1 MTERRQKRPCSLILT
16 SVTLLA
22 VLSPIRPMGW
32 GQMQT
37 GMGGPSTIGSGPNR
51 SGRNPLEDDME
62 PHLPESYARMQN
74 TERQR
79 RLVGDTERL
88 LTLTNQLKASIE
100 SSGSENLTPEMLRQ
114 MDEIEKLAR
123 SVKNKMRN

>member
-1 MTERRQKRPCSLILT
+1 
-16 SVTLLA
+16 
-22 VLSPIRPMGW
+22 
-32 GQMQT
+32 
-37 GMGGPSTIGSGPNR
+37 
-51 SGRNPLEDDME
+51 ME

-88 LTLTNQLKASIE
+88 LMLTNQLKASIA
-100 SSGSENLTPEMLRQ
+100 SSGTESLTPEMLRQ

>member
-1 MTERRQKRPCSLILT
+1 MTKRRQSRQYSAILT
-16 SVTLLA
+16 TAALLA
-22 VLSPIRPMGW
+22 ILSPARPVGW

-37 GMGGPSTIGSGPNR
+37 GAGSSSTLGSGSNR
-51 SGRNPLEDDME
+51 SARNPLDDDME
-62 PHLPESYARMQN
+62 AHLPESYARMQN

-88 LTLTNQLKASIE
+88 LTLTNQLKALIA

>member
-1 MTERRQKRPCSLILT
+1 
-16 SVTLLA
+16 
-22 VLSPIRPMGW
+22 
-32 GQMQT
+32 
-37 GMGGPSTIGSGPNR
+37 
-51 SGRNPLEDDME
+51 ME
-62 PHLPESYARMQN
+62 AHLPESYARMQN

-88 LTLTNQLKASIE
+88 LTLTNQLKALIA

>member
-1 MTERRQKRPCSLILT
+1 MTKMRRRHQSSAILGSLA
-16 SVTLLA
+16 LLA
-22 VLSPIRPMGW
+22 ILSPARPVGW

-37 GMGGPSTIGSGPNR
+37 GVGGSSTLGAGSNR
-51 SGRNPLEDDME
+51 SGRNPLDDDME

-88 LTLTNQLKASIE
+88 LMLTNQLKASIA
-100 SSGSENLTPEMLRQ
+100 SSGTESLTPEMLRQ

>member
-1 MTERRQKRPCSLILT
+1 
-16 SVTLLA
+16 
-22 VLSPIRPMGW
+22 
-32 GQMQT
+32 
-37 GMGGPSTIGSGPNR
+37 
-51 SGRNPLEDDME
+51 ME
-62 PHLPESYARMQN
+62 PRGNLPESYARMQN

-88 LTLTNQLKASIE
+88 LTLTNQLKASIA
-100 SSGSENLTPEMLRQ
+100 SSGSESLTPEMLRE